1 MGIIKETGN
10 TRNKQETPLSNS
22 DTLQTLKATHVQMGL
37 LAKRLG
43 NINSWREE
51 VDVALTKGDP
61 ISLTAGVP
69 K

>member
-10 TRNKQETPLSNS
+10 TRHKQETPLCNS
-22 DTLQTLKATHVQMGL
+22 DTLETLKATYVQMGL

-43 NINSWREE
+43 NINPWREE